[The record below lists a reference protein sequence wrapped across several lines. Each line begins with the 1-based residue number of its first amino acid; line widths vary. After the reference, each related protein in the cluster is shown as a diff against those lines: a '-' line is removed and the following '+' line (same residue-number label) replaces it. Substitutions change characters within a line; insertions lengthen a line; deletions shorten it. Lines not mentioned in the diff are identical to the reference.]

1 MAYREKI
8 YSQYGSVPVG
18 SRASAAANAGSERDH
33 GHYLRGWLPSRGRAL
48 DIGCGAGALVH
59 FLLNQGLEVRGVDR
73 SQEQVDSARGAG
85 LPCELGDGLLALRRH
100 RSDLDLVTAFDL
112 IEHLSKDEVID
123 FLSAA
128 HEALFPGG
136 LLILKCPNCTTPFG
150 IGIRYGDFTHEV
162 GLTTGS
168 IAHLLRLAGFQAIE
182 FRETG
187 PYPHGLKSAIRT
199 VAWKVLRTALIAW
212 DYVETGGSESPVRTR
227 VMLVRARKLGA

>member
-1 MAYREKI
+1 M
-8 YSQYGSVPVG
+8 
-18 SRASAAANAGSERDH
+18 
-33 GHYLRGWLPSRGRAL
+33 
-48 DIGCGAGALVH
+48 
-59 FLLNQGLEVRGVDR
+59 EVRGVDR
-73 SQEQVDSARGAG
+73 SQEQVDAAREAG
-85 LPCELGDGLLALRRH
+85 LPCELGDGLLALGQH

-112 IEHLSKDEVID
+112 IEHLSKDEVMD

-128 HEALFPGG
+128 HEALVPGG

-168 IAHLLRLAGFQAIE
+168 MAHLLRLSGFQAVE

-199 VAWKVLRTALIAW
+199 VAWKVLRGALIAW
-212 DYVETGGSESPVRTR
+212 DYIETGGSESSVRTR
-227 VMLVRARKLGA
+227 VMLVRARKIGAKHEAL